1 MVNSVALVSLYANGD
16 GEGLIKFSYFGIRK
30 RSDEMRQTSVQL
42 CTLARSSHRI
52 QTGVLETFIDTYGD
66 LG

>member
-30 RSDEMRQTSVQL
+30 RSDEVRQTRFVY
-42 CTLARSSHRI
+42 ARQVI
-52 QTGVLETFIDTYGD
+52 AQDPTGVLETFIDTYGD